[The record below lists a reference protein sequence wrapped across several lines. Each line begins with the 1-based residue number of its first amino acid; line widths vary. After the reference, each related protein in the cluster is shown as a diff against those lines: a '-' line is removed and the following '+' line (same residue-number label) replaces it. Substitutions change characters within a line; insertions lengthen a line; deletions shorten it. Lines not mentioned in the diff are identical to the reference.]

1 MFDTKIFVLE
11 GLCNATAGAV
21 AALLFA
27 EVIFGATS
35 AAGLSFNVGNS
46 SVLNTRM
53 GLLNLHFL
61 VRQFLAQWS
70 VWPHVGIQFTL

>member
-11 GLCNATAGAV
+11 GLCNAMAGAV

-35 AAGLSFNVGNS
+35 EAGLSFNVGNS
-46 SVLNTRM
+46 SVLNM

>member
-27 EVIFGATS
+27 EVIFGATP

-46 SVLNTRM
+46 SVLNM

-61 VRQFLAQWS
+61 VRHFLAQWS